1 LGDYEVRLTQTATEE
16 LEGLDNSK
24 QEEFAAQIDKL
35 EDFPKKYGKPLKGQ
49 LHGYWQ
55 LRFADKYRIW
65 YTVDEDEGKVVV
77 EAIKHKDDARKL
89 Y

>member
-1 LGDYEVRLTQTATEE
+1 LTQTATEE
-16 LEGLDNSK
+16 LESLDNSK
-24 QEEFAAQIDKL
+24 QEEFAAQINKL
-35 EDFPKKYGKPLKGQ
+35 EDFPKKYGKPLRGK

-65 YTVDEDEGKVVV
+65 YTVDEDESQVVV
-77 EAIKHKDDARKL
+77 EAIKHKDEAREF

>member
-1 LGDYEVRLTQTATEE
+1 MSDYEVSLTQTATEE
-16 LEGLDNSK
+16 FEDLDNSK
-24 QEEFAAQIDKL
+24 QEEFSTQIDKL
-35 EDFPKKYGKPLKGQ
+35 EDFPKRYGKPLKGQ

-65 YTVDEDEGKVVV
+65 YTVDEDEKQVVV
-77 EAIKHKDDARKL
+77 EAIKHKDEAREF